1 MDDDK
6 KKKKRN
12 KKKKNKL
19 IEATDVALSGGETA
33 SVNESSVTG
42 GRNAMN
48 GNVQDTEMDMDGHHQ
63 LSGTEGRISEQLKNE
78 TDSYRQEATLDEA
91 IKQLQEKND
100 SYMKKQVDLEERIK
114 QLEMENDVH
123 LKNEQAILD
132 ETTKRLQ
139 EKNDLYMKK
148 EVALEERIKQLEME
162 NDVHLKKEAIL
173 EETITG
179 LRNENAS
186 CMQKEAI
193 LEDTIIKLQNQ
204 NSLHIQKEAGLE
216 ENISQLLEEIATL
229 QLKELASKET
239 NARLNDDIT
248 TLQMQVVELEESK
261 NDLSKENQQL
271 IENVKRL
278 QMELQSLDKS
288 ISSAHS
294 AYEPRK
300 AASKEELNSQI
311 EAACVLVEK
320 LITENAELVEKV
332 NELCIKINKQSMSAM
347 LSSSTEGP
355 DPQLGM
361 AESERAADHMS
372 IPNGN
377 MYVPGQE
384 LESVEDAFVQHEKI
398 DDSKNVEVAD
408 MSSNPS
414 EGESGEIVH
423 IMSDANEVQVLES
436 EAVEREKQAAVA
448 LSDAPLIGAPFRLVS
463 FVAKYVSGADL
474 AAKNS
479 LDKSVNLS

>member
-123 LKNEQAILD
+123 LKN
-132 ETTKRLQ
+132 
-139 EKNDLYMKK
+139 

>member
-78 TDSYRQEATLDEA
+78 TDSYRQE
-91 IKQLQEKND
+91 
-100 SYMKKQVDLEERIK
+100 VDLEERIK

-123 LKNEQAILD
+123 LKNEAILD

>member
-78 TDSYRQEATLDEA
+78 TDSYRQEQATLDEA

-123 LKNEQAILD
+123 LKN
-132 ETTKRLQ
+132 
-139 EKNDLYMKK
+139 